1 MINISYKVLN
11 NSIIVTYLC
20 LFIVFILT
28 IRNIDSNNYS
38 DDVKKVL
45 NNIGKTAKVP
55 DNDVCKIN
63 DSGLLCQLKHNLDKV
78 DKDRNNLQKSS
89 MGGIIDCIS
98 FFFFIYII
106 TPQQIFKSN
115 AKKGYES
122 MTFKILCLLG
132 IAAGVYYV
140 VDSYNKTRNA
150 NNELKISKEALQKIK
165 STPQPTDDSELSKKI
180 RELFSE
186 LESTLDK
193 YDKELESFL
202 TYSYIIIGINSV
214 ALLLI
219 LIYAV
224 KCLLNHKK

>member
-1 MINISYKVLN
+1 MNNISYKVLN
-11 NSIIVTYLC
+11 NSIIVLYLC
-20 LFIVFILT
+20 LFVVFILT

-38 DDVKKVL
+38 DDLKKIIDKITSSL
-45 NNIGKTAKVP
+45 DTDDI
-55 DNDVCKIN
+55 CKIKN
-63 DSGLLCQLKHNLDKV
+63 MDSLCQVKNNLDKV
-78 DKDRNNLQKSS
+78 DKDRNNLHKSS

-106 TPQQIFKSN
+106 TPQQFFSIKN
-115 AKKGYES
+115 PKKGYES

-150 NNELKISKEALQKIK
+150 NNELKISKSALKSYK
-165 STPQPTDDSELSKKI
+165 STPLPENKSAKAI
-180 RELFSE
+180 IVE